1 MRPATGKAG
10 RRRSRLPQESCNRR
24 QWWRLPW
31 TAGEAAVV
39 EERELSWTVEMVLPE
54 GGREEAGREKRKE
67 LRQWGLCCSAGG
79 RGSEDSGGRTGSGSG
94 RQMVKGRSGGW
105 KKERGGK
112 RLAGGTDERKREW
125 GQAGRRD

>member
-1 MRPATGKAG
+1 MGDPG
-10 RRRSRLPQESCNRR
+10 C
-24 QWWRLPW
+24 
-31 TAGEAAVV
+31 
-39 EERELSWTVEMVLPE
+39 VLPLAN
-54 GGREEAGREKRKE
+54 RSV
-67 LRQWGLCCSAGG
+67 GLSSDPA
-79 RGSEDSGGRTGSGSG
+79 SEDSGGRTGSGSG